1 MGRNSKNKRLKNL
14 FLENRLLVIILKIK
28 EISRNKTMDRQFN
41 GYTATQTEKG
51 FHVVFHDSHRNP
63 LDLTFD
69 NFQEFADK
77 YNQEVMS
84 GKTPKL
90 SDEEEVLLSLLQMM
104 LIPKNTI
111 H

>member
-1 MGRNSKNKRLKNL
+1 
-14 FLENRLLVIILKIK
+14 
-28 EISRNKTMDRQFN
+28 MDRQFN

-51 FHVVFHDSHRNP
+51 FHVVFHDSQRNP

-104 LIPKNTI
+104 LIPKKTI